1 MYRHSRKSV
10 PEEEEEE
17 EEEEEKQE
25 DVFVFTDTIDILGS
39 QCPSVF
45 PIQRHYIQGVI
56 CSSLLRNALWRALC
70 QMGWSRRM
78 CVVCVCVCCVSVC
91 AHKFIYVPCQ
101 MGWSRR
107 NPKKTTFVDSVSL
120 SF

>member
-56 CSSLLRNALWRALC
+56 CSSLLRNALWRAPC

-78 CVVCVCVCCVSVC
+78 CMCVCV
-91 AHKFIYVPCQ
+91 
-101 MGWSRR
+101 
-107 NPKKTTFVDSVSL
+107 
-120 SF
+120 

>member
-25 DVFVFTDTIDILGS
+25 DVFVFTDTIDILES

-45 PIQRHYIQGVI
+45 PMQRHYIE
-56 CSSLLRNALWRALC
+56 
-70 QMGWSRRM
+70 
-78 CVVCVCVCCVSVC
+78 
-91 AHKFIYVPCQ
+91 
-101 MGWSRR
+101 
-107 NPKKTTFVDSVSL
+107 
-120 SF
+120 